1 MYQNELIKKGFTDLE
16 QQYNGIGWNRPK
28 EASSYADPADWQR
41 WATSALNLIKRVL
54 GEDSIHYQNFKLI
67 YTNMKGWEEELEQLN
82 GIFLAARDDYEGGYL
97 FNTQSVILGEIFSD
111 FILLSEQVLREG
123 NKDVAAVLA
132 CAALED
138 ALKRF
143 AISHGMDV
151 ENKDMSDVVN
161 ALKAKGLVKGAQKT
175 LLDTMP
181 KIRNYAMHAD
191 WHKVA
196 REDVGS
202 VIGFVKEFINR
213 HFS

>member
-1 MYQNELIKKGFTDLE
+1 MHQNEMVKKRFADLE
-16 QQYNGIGWNRPK
+16 NQYNCISWNRPK
-28 EASSYADPADWQR
+28 DASSYADSSEWQR
-41 WATSALNLIKRVL
+41 WVTSAFNLIKNVL

-67 YTNMKGWEEELEQLN
+67 STNAKGWEEELEQLN
-82 GIFLAARDDYEGGYL
+82 GIFLAAKDDYEGGYL
-97 FNTQSVILGEIFSD
+97 FNIESIILGEIFCD
-111 FILLSEQVLREG
+111 FILLSEKALTEG

-143 AISHGMDV
+143 AISHGIDV
-151 ENKDMSDVVN
+151 EDKDMSDVVN
-161 ALKAKGLVKGAQKT
+161 GLKAKGLVKGAQKT